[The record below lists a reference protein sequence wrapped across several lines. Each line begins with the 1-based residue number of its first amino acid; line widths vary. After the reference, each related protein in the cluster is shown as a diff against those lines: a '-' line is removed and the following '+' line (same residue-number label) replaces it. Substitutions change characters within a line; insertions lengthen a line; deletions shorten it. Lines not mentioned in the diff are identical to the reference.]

1 MSLSVTILGCNSA
14 LPTSKRFST
23 AQVLEVS
30 GRFFLIDCGEGT
42 QIQLR
47 RFKLNFAKLNHIFI
61 SHLHGDHYFGI
72 WGILSTFSLLN
83 RKTPLHIFGHANLK
97 KLIDFHITTGQEFIG
112 YEIVFHPLQYDSK
125 SIIFEDEAL
134 IVESFPLKHRIPV
147 CGFLFREKPKPRNI
161 KKEMVQYLQIPYKE
175 IHKIKEG
182 QDYITEAGEIFKN
195 EFLTNPPPPSA
206 SYAFCTDT
214 KPFEKLAGFIGPVDL
229 LYHEA
234 TYTSELE
241 KQAHETGHST
251 ALDAAKSAL
260 KAKVK
265 TLLLGHYSS
274 RYKDLKPLL
283 AEAQSLFPN
292 TELAE
297 DGKVFIVK

>member
-1 MSLSVTILGCNSA
+1 MSLSITILGCNSA

-47 RFKLNFAKLNHIFI
+47 RFKLNFSKLNHIFI

-83 RKTPLHIFGHANLK
+83 RKTPLHLFGHPSLK
-97 KLIDFHITTGQEFIG
+97 KMIDFHIATAQEYIG
-112 YEIVFHPLQYDSK
+112 YEIVFHPLQYVHK
-125 SIIFEDEAL
+125 SIIFEDEA
-134 IVESFPLKHRIPV
+134 IVIESFPLKHRIPV
-147 CGFLFREKPKPRNI
+147 CGFLFREKPKLRNI
-161 KKEMVQYLQIPYKE
+161 KKEMVQYLQIPCKE

-182 QDYITEAGEIFKN
+182 CDYTTESGEIFKN
-195 EFLTNPPPPSA
+195 EFLTNPPPPVA

-214 KPFEKLAGFIGPVDL
+214 KPFDALAGFIGSVDL

-234 TYTSELE
+234 TYSGELE

-251 ALDAAKSAL
+251 ALDAAKAAL

-265 TLLLGHYSS
+265 NLVLGHYSS
-274 RYKDLKPLL
+274 RYKDLTPLL
-283 AEAQSLFPN
+283 AEAQSIFPN